1 MDSTLHEL
9 RKDPTV
15 LAAQRNGNGKQAV
28 PTTATGWYE
37 NGSKHDS
44 EVQRPRRLS
53 FNGSDMELSQ
63 LKGAKI
69 DGTSSSTST
78 ATVVDTKHMLVLL
91 ALATTIAVSV
101 RYLLPT
107 VDATTMRT
115 FASQCLAAL
124 GSFWQDLM
132 ERFSRLRPAMT
143 TWTMESVVPR
153 AEQTAH
159 VLYALAFG
167 LLVSAFTWYVIY
179 LDSSIPGVNPPTP
192 FSASKNRYRGGSRTA
207 ERRFHLG
214 YITAMVSGLVV
225 FLIVLLGE

>member
-9 RKDPTV
+9 RKEQTV
-15 LAAQRNGNGKQAV
+15 MEGQRNGNGKQAV

-53 FNGSDMELSQ
+53 FNGSDMELSD
-63 LKGAKI
+63 LKGAKNGGI
-69 DGTSSSTST
+69 SSTPT
-78 ATVVDTKHMLVLL
+78 VDTKHMLVLL

-101 RYLLPT
+101 RYLLPAL
-107 VDATTMRT
+107 DATTMRAL
-115 FASQCLAAL
+115 ASQFLVAL
-124 GSFWQDLM
+124 GSFWQDLT
-132 ERFSRLRPAMT
+132 ERFSRLRPAMAS
-143 TWTMESVVPR
+143 WTVERVVPR
-153 AEQTAH
+153 AEQTAY

-192 FSASKNRYRGGSRTA
+192 FSASKNRYRGGTRTA

-214 YITAMVSGLVV
+214 YITAMVSGLAV
-225 FLIVLLGE
+225 FMIVLLAE

>member
-9 RKDPTV
+9 RKEPSV
-15 LAAQRNGNGKQAV
+15 AEVQRNGNGKQAV

-53 FNGSDMELSQ
+53 FNGSDMELSD
-63 LKGAKI
+63 LKGAKNG
-69 DGTSSSTST
+69 GTSSSTPGT
-78 ATVVDTKHMLVLL
+78 AIDTKHMLVLL

-101 RYLLPT
+101 RYLLPA
-107 VDATTMRT
+107 VDATTMRAL
-115 FASQCLAAL
+115 ASQVLTAL
-124 GSFWQDLM
+124 GSFWQDLT
-132 ERFSRLRPAMT
+132 ERASRLRPAMAS
-143 TWTMESVVPR
+143 WTMERVVPR
-153 AEQTAH
+153 AEQTAY
-159 VLYALAFG
+159 VLYALGFG

-192 FSASKNRYRGGSRTA
+192 FSASKNRYRGGARAA

-214 YITAMVSGLVV
+214 YITALVSGLVV
-225 FLIVLLGE
+225 FMIALLGE